1 MMGRLFVFLLLL
13 LALAGPAHAERSEVE
28 RATRW
33 ADLRH
38 AIFGD
43 RRVTEAED
51 FVAIDVSARAEDAA
65 IVPVAIRVAE
75 ALAPEILGVYL
86 VIDDTPS
93 PLAAHF
99 LFGPLADK
107 REIATRVRIDDHTY
121 LHAVAETADGRLY
134 SAARFVKAAGGC
146 SAPAGKDQAL
156 ALERLG
162 KMKLTLADRTTPGAP
177 VAAKL
182 LVSHPNYSGLQIDQL
197 NRNYIPADF
206 IQTLDVAYN
215 GGSVFRLESDIS
227 ISEDPG
233 FNFSF
238 RPADTGSPGV
248 LTAEILDSNQRRF
261 TQSWPVPAAPQM

>member
-1 MMGRLFVFLLLL
+1 MLRLAFVFLTLL
-13 LALAGPAHAERSEVE
+13 LALAGPARAERSEVE
-28 RATRW
+28 RAARW

-43 RRVTEAED
+43 RLVTEAED
-51 FVAIDVSARAEDAA
+51 LVAIDVPARAEDAA
-65 IVPVAIRVAE
+65 IVPVAIRVA
-75 ALAPEILGVYL
+75 ATLAPDIVALYL
-86 VIDDTPS
+86 VIDDNPS

-99 LFGPLADK
+99 LFGPLVEK
-107 REIATRVRIDDHTY
+107 REIATRVRIDDYTY
-121 LHAVAETADGRLY
+121 MHAVAETADGRLY
-134 SAARFVKAAGGC
+134 STARFIKAAGGC

-162 KMKLTLADRTTPGAP
+162 KMKLTLTERTGPGTP
-177 VAAKL
+177 VAARL

-197 NRNYIPADF
+197 SRNYIPADF
-206 IQTLDVAYN
+206 MQTLEVSYN
-215 GGSVFRLESDIS
+215 GRSVFRLESDIS

-238 RPADTGSPGV
+238 QPADAGGSGV
-248 LTAEILDSNQRRF
+248 LTAEVLDSNQRRF